1 MSIKKQALKS
11 KPVCKINFKVSKAQA
26 AGASAIS
33 VVGEFNNWN
42 PVAGEMNQL
51 KDGSFTFATELN
63 TGRDY
68 QFRYVADGH
77 HWFNDEE
84 ADGLISSG
92 IGAGMN
98 GILSV

>member
-11 KPVCKINFKVSKAQA
+11 KPASKISFKVSKAQA
-26 AGASAIS
+26 AGASTVS
-33 VVGEFNNWN
+33 VVGEFNSWN

-51 KDGSFTFATELN
+51 KDGSFSHTIELN
-63 TGRDY
+63 SGREY

-77 HWFNDEE
+77 NWFNDED